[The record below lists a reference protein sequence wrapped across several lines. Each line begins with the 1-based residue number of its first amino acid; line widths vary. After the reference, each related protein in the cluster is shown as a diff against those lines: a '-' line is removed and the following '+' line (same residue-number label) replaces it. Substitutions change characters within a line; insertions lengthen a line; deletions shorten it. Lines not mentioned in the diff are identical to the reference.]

1 MDPDLDPT
9 IAALADH
16 TRRELLARLANG
28 PVAAGHLA
36 EGFPMSR
43 PAIAKHLRVLRE
55 AGLVRA
61 HKEGRTQLYEL
72 SPNGPLELE
81 KVMEEVGR
89 FWNVALTAFKRHLE
103 EEE

>member
-1 MDPDLDPT
+1 MDPALDPT

-28 PVAAGHLA
+28 PVAAGRLA

-55 AGLVRA
+55 VGLVHV
-61 HKEGRTQLYEL
+61 HKEGRQQLYEL
-72 SPNGPLELE
+72 SSEGLAELD

-89 FWNVALTAFKRHLE
+89 FWDVALTSFKSYVE

>member
-28 PVAAGHLA
+28 PVAAGRLA

-43 PAIAKHLRVLRE
+43 PAVAKHLRVLRD
-55 AGLVRA
+55 AGLVRV

-72 SPNGPLELE
+72 APDGLVVMER
-81 KVMEEVGR
+81 VMEEVDH
-89 FWNVALTAFKRHLE
+89 FWDIALASFKRSVE
-103 EEE
+103 EDE

>member
-1 MDPDLDPT
+1 MDPALDPT

-16 TRRELLARLANG
+16 TRRELLARLARG
-28 PVAAGHLA
+28 PIAAGKLA

-55 AGLVRA
+55 VGLVYV
-61 HKEGRTQLYEL
+61 HKEGRRQLYEL
-72 SPNGPLELE
+72 SPEGLVELE

-89 FWNVALTAFKRHLE
+89 FWDVALTSFKRSVE